1 MIEIERHATLA
12 RVQVEERDAEF
23 RIRTIA
29 DEGRLGPQCAA
40 AARLL
45 DQDHIRTHI
54 GEKLAAVVR
63 ETLRQVDHIE
73 PRKCALLAHQST
85 FAPERLT
92 TGAHLRISLWINFPN
107 PTGATRTILFDCRI
121 MGEDLSDS
129 LPRFQNAKPSQNMR
143 AVMNA
148 RDPSPV

>member
-1 MIEIERHATLA
+1 MLLFGKTNQLDAHEWRLAQIERLP
-12 RVQVEERDAEF
+12 DFFF
-23 RIRTIA
+23 RQITQRGRTFISS
-29 DEGRLGPQCAA
+29 
-40 AARLL
+40 
-45 DQDHIRTHI
+45 
-54 GEKLAAVVR
+54 K
-63 ETLRQVDHIE
+63 LRQVDHIE

-92 TGAHLRISLWINFPN
+92 TGAHLRILLWINFPN
-107 PTGATRTILFDCRI
+107 STGATRTILFDCRI

>member
-1 MIEIERHATLA
+1 MGNLGVRRRFIILRRDNFCCRYCRRHASE
-12 RVQVEERDAEF
+12 VELE
-23 RIRTIA
+23 
-29 DEGRLGPQCAA
+29 
-40 AARLL
+40 
-45 DQDHIRTHI
+45 
-54 GEKLAAVVR
+54 
-63 ETLRQVDHIE
+63 VDHIE

-107 PTGATRTILFDCRI
+107 SAGATRTILFDCRI